1 MNIRRYLR
9 RKRVLIPML
18 LGVIWLLGWYAVPFM
33 VSLPEGL
40 KMEPPASPVIHD
52 RHGEPIRRLT
62 LDDYTRSEQVS
73 LQDLPP
79 DLIACTLAA
88 EDKRF
93 WSHGGVDLLATGRAM
108 RDFVLKR
115 RVVSGASTITQ
126 QLVKISSPAG
136 KRTIG
141 VKVREALLARRVE
154 MTWSK
159 QEILTAY
166 FNRLDYGNRRRGPS
180 AAARHLFQK
189 PLKDLSLGEC
199 ALLSGLPQ
207 APTRHNPMKR
217 PASALARRSVVL
229 DRLAQLHKGDAGRIQ
244 LAKGEAL
251 SLRPLKEKEHARW
264 LSATP
269 VHGALH
275 TTLDLSLQRD
285 VESIVSEE
293 IAALKGANIRHAAV
307 VVIHNPTGEVLA
319 LVSSGNWED
328 SRGGQI
334 NGAFAPRSP
343 GSTLKPFTYLLA
355 FQEGGRFPGSIVAD
369 VPTRFRTQEGLNLPQ
384 NFDRRHRGPV
394 SIRTALACSL
404 NVPAVRE
411 LSDLGGPAPLHR
423 LLTQLGVSTLGDVP
437 NYYGLGLTIGNAPV
451 RLIEL
456 TNAYA
461 TLARLGVH
469 QPLTLFQTNEPQ
481 QCSTVFDS
489 GCAWLIGDVL
499 SDPEARAPSFGRHGP
514 LELPFRCA
522 VKTGTSSD
530 FRDNWCIGYT
540 RDFTVGVWAGN
551 FDHTPMKGL
560 SGVSGAGPIFRRVM
574 VRSQRDS
581 APGWMVKPETII
593 NLRIDSRTGKSL
605 GESVITPFA
614 RSEYCLSDR
623 TPVPAVTSDYNQESR
638 ALLDASYEEWFQGSD
653 NVRHK
658 ELALAADRPAPE
670 PLKILA
676 PADGMTC
683 LLDPE
688 LPSGGRK
695 FRLATNLP
703 GVAVWSSETL
713 EFENG
718 PNAVEPFVLLE
729 PGTHRLTATD
739 KRDGS
744 ARSVSIE
751 VEEL

>member
-9 RKRVLIPML
+9 RKRVFIPLFM
-18 LGVIWLLGWYAVPFM
+18 GVTWLLGWYAAPFM
-33 VSLPEGL
+33 VSLPQGL
-40 KMEPPASPVIHD
+40 KVEPLASPVILD

-62 LDDYTRSEQVS
+62 LNDYSRNERVS

-93 WSHGGVDLLATGRAM
+93 WSHSGVDLLATGRAA

-126 QLVKISSPAG
+126 QLVKISTPAG

-141 VKVREALLARRVE
+141 VKMREALLARRVE

-159 QEILTAY
+159 EEILTAY
-166 FNRLDYGNRRRGPS
+166 FNRLDYGNRRRGPA

-189 PLKDLSLGEC
+189 PLRDLSLGEC
-199 ALLSGLPQ
+199 ALLAGLPQ

-217 PASALARRSVVL
+217 PESALARRGVVL
-229 DRLAQLHKGDAGRIQ
+229 DRLAQLGADTDRIQ
-244 LAKGEAL
+244 LAKEEGL
-251 SLRPLKEKEHARW
+251 SLRPLREKEHARW

-269 VHGALH
+269 DGGALH

-285 VESIVSEE
+285 VEAIVSEE
-293 IAALKGANIRHAAV
+293 LAVLKGANIRHAAV
-307 VVIHNPTGEVLA
+307 VVIHNRTGEVLA

-328 SRGGQI
+328 PRGGQI

-355 FQEGGRFPGSIVAD
+355 FQEGGRFPGSIVSD

-404 NVPAVRE
+404 NVPAMRE
-411 LSDLGGPAPLHR
+411 LRDLGGPARLHR
-423 LLTQLGVSTLGDVP
+423 LLTQLGVSTLGDSP
-437 NYYGLGLTIGNAPV
+437 NYFGLGLTIGNAPV

-469 QPLTLFQTNEPQ
+469 QQPVLFQSEGNRER
-481 QCSTVFDS
+481 SMVFDA

-499 SDPEARAPSFGRHGP
+499 SDPDARAPSFGRHGP

-540 RDFTVGVWAGN
+540 REFTVGVWAGN

-574 VRSQRDS
+574 IRSQRDS
-581 APGWMVKPETII
+581 APGWLEKPESVVG
-593 NLRIDSRTGKSL
+593 LRIDARTGKSL
-605 GESVITPFA
+605 NDSLQTPFA
-614 RSEYCLSDR
+614 RSEYCLNDR
-623 TPVPAVTSDYNQESR
+623 TPVPAAASDYDREGR
-638 ALLDASYEEWFQGSD
+638 VLLDASYEEWFQGTD
-653 NVRHK
+653 NVRRG
-658 ELALAADRPAPE
+658 ELALAPDRAAPE
-670 PLKILA
+670 ALKILA

-713 EFENG
+713 EFERG
-718 PNAVEPFVLLE
+718 SNATEPSVLLQ
-729 PGTHRLTATD
+729 PGTHRLIATD

-744 ARSVSIE
+744 VRSVSIK